1 MDMLVTTPQ
10 SEIDTSRKE
19 GETVEQEGGY
29 WFRTFRFK
37 PKVEDGEKIF
47 FVEAGLIKGYG
58 IVFEVSPTEGKECE
72 VTGRTWKG
80 DWVVKYYNWHWL
92 KSPIPFKGFQGI
104 RYIERLPQLKSLL
117 PLDVNTKEDGI
128 PSTNKLVGILPN
140 FT

>member
-19 GETVEQEGGY
+19 GEIVGEEGGF

-37 PKVEDGEKIF
+37 PKVEIGEKIF

-58 IVFEVSPTEGKECE
+58 IVFEVSSTEGEECE

-80 DWVVKYYNWHWL
+80 NWVVKYNNWHWL
-92 KSPIPFKGFQGI
+92 KSPVPFKGFQGI
-104 RYIERLPQLKSLL
+104 RYVERLPQLKSLL

-128 PSTNKLVGILPN
+128 PPTNELVGILPKRL
-140 FT
+140 